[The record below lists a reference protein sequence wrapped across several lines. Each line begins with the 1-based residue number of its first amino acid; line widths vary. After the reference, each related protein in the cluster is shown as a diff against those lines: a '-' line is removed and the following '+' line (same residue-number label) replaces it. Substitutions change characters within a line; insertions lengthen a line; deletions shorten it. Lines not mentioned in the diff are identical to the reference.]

1 MEINLNTAEL
11 SELIKLK
18 NVGLVRAQAIIDK
31 RPYRDIYELST
42 VKGLG
47 KKRIDQIVEQGLAK
61 I

>member
-11 SELIKLK
+11 ADLTKLK
-18 NVGLVRAQAIIDK
+18 NIGLVRAQSIIDK

-42 VKGLG
+42 IKGLG
-47 KKRIDQIVEQGLAK
+47 KKRIDEIVNQGLAK

>member
-11 SELIKLK
+11 SELTKLK
-18 NVGLVRAQAIIDK
+18 NIGPVRAQFIIDK

-42 VKGLG
+42 IKGLG
-47 KKRIDQIVEQGLAK
+47 KKRVDDIVNQGLAK

>member
-11 SELIKLK
+11 ADLTKLK
-18 NVGLVRAQAIIDK
+18 NIGPVRAQSIIDK

-42 VKGLG
+42 IKGLG
-47 KKRIDQIVEQGLAK
+47 KKRIDEIVNQGLAK